1 MGLSAYMA
9 TSKNASQ
16 ENKFN
21 WKDKSCDIF
30 TATTWKQNTVTVA
43 VFHGPDAVL
52 ARVTQLWVE
61 PMPIGRGWGAMLST
75 HLRVLVTVELE
86 LEQCPLSLQETDFFI
101 HFQGLC

>member
-43 VFHGPDAVL
+43 VVHGPDAVL
-52 ARVTQLWVE
+52 ARVPQLCVE
-61 PMPIGRGWGAMLST
+61 PTPIGRCWGTMLST
-75 HLRVLVTVELE
+75 HLRVLVTVDLE
-86 LEQCPLSLQETDFFI
+86 LEQCPLSLQKTDFFS